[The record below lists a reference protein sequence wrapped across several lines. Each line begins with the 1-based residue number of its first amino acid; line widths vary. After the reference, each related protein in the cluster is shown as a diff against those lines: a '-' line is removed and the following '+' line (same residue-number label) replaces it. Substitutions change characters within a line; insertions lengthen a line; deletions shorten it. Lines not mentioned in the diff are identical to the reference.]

1 MFTEA
6 QSPVPWDLADKKT
19 QKTRFTADSF
29 YLVVDGFKSESVHHA
44 CTILKTYLRSF
55 EGVRVR
61 GPKAMPTE
69 RRRYLAMPEVQTS
82 DGHKGVKLRKA
93 LRYRCVLLVINPS
106 YGCIGGLTNVSL
118 PSEVTVKVKPYENQ
132 FDLRDD
138 R

>member
-6 QSPVPWDLADKKT
+6 QCPVPWDLADKKT

-44 CTILKTYLRSF
+44 CTILKTYLRSC

-69 RRRYLAMPEVQTS
+69 RRRYLSMPEVLTS
-82 DGHKGVKLRKA
+82 DGRKGVKLKKA
-93 LRYRCVLLVINPS
+93 LRPVCLARYQSELWLYRWTHERFTPLR
-106 YGCIGGLTNVSL
+106 GD
-118 PSEVTVKVKPYENQ
+118 SEGQAIRKPIRSQ
-132 FDLRDD
+132 G
-138 R
+138 